1 MKTLR
6 QEMIALLE
14 TDQMSARD
22 LALCLRIKEKEV
34 YSHLE
39 HIERTVASKGKVVAI
54 KPSRCFNCDYL
65 FKNRRRFTRPGRCP
79 RCRSSHLDIPL
90 FRIRSPA

>member
-14 TDQMSARD
+14 SGLMSARD
-22 LALCLRIKEKEV
+22 LSRSLGIQEKDV
-34 YSHLE
+34 YSHLT
-39 HIERTVASKGKVVAI
+39 HIERTVSAQGKTLAI
-54 KPSRCFNCDYL
+54 MPSRCFKCGYT

-79 RCRSSHLDIPL
+79 RCRSRHIDAPL
-90 FRIRSPA
+90 FRIG

>member
-14 TDQMSARD
+14 SDQMSARD
-22 LALCLRIKEKEV
+22 LSGCLGIKEKDV
-34 YSHLE
+34 YTHLG
-39 HIERTVASKGKVVAI
+39 HIQRTVAAQGKAVLI
-54 KPSRCFNCDYL
+54 RPSHCLNCDYL

-79 RCRSSHLDIPL
+79 RCKSTRLEAPL
-90 FRIRSPA
+90 FRIR